1 MIDYLHEIFAGHNL
15 PQRMGS
21 SLALFAGRNAG
32 KVAYGSA
39 HEDKTMKNPEHLPW
53 KLDTLLV
60 HGSERKGTMNAAGV
74 PTVQPIY
81 ASTTFL
87 HPDAETLDYALDGRF
102 PSGEAA
108 FAYGRQ
114 GNPNAYALEDLMGK
128 VEGGVGAAVFGSGMA
143 AIHAALLAVG
153 LAPGTKVV
161 AAQDLYGTTITLL
174 RKVFMPMGVEVV
186 LCDLYNSDVA
196 AFIQAEQPDVV
207 YVEIISNP
215 LVKVIDLDTVAAAA
229 SAVGAVSIVDSTF
242 ATPYLLRPIE
252 HGFDLVVHS
261 ATKYLGGHGDST
273 AGVVIS
279 ERNNL
284 VEQLRT
290 FATMLGAMLGPFDSY
305 LITRGLKTLT
315 LRMERHCNNTLQV
328 ARFLE
333 GHPAVERVHYPGLPG
348 HPQHDLA
355 TRLLKQGQY
364 GGLLAFELK
373 EQTREA
379 AYRFMDRLRL
389 CLPATTLGD
398 VYSEVSYPPMSS
410 HRNLTPSERQKFGIT
425 DGCIRLSVGI
435 EDVGD
440 IIDDLNQAL
449 TS

>member
-1 MIDYLHEIFAGHNL
+1 
-15 PQRMGS
+15 
-21 SLALFAGRNAG
+21 
-32 KVAYGSA
+32 
-39 HEDKTMKNPEHLPW
+39 MKQLDDRSW

-60 HGSERKGTMNAAGV
+60 HSSKLSRTTRNSGK

-81 ASTTFL
+81 TSTTYL
-87 HPDAETLDYALDGRF
+87 HTSADALDQAFNGRL
-102 PSGEAA
+102 PSGEPSYV
-108 FAYGRQ
+108 YGRQ
-114 GNPNAYALEDLMGK
+114 GNPNAQTLEEVLAEA
-128 VEGGVGAAVFGSGMA
+128 EGGTGAVVFGSGMA
-143 AIHAALLAVG
+143 AIHAALLTAG
-153 LAPGTKVV
+153 LAPGTKILL
-161 AAQDLYGTTITLL
+161 AQDLYGPTIGLL
-174 RKVFMPMGVEVV
+174 RSIFVPVGVELALYD
-186 LCDLYNSDVA
+186 LCNSNVGE
-196 AFIQAEQPDVV
+196 IIREEQPDVIF
-207 YVEIISNP
+207 VETLSNP
-215 LVKVIDLDTVAAAA
+215 LVKVTDLDAVSVAARE
-229 SAVGAVSIVDSTF
+229 VGALSIVDSTF

-261 ATKYLGGHGDST
+261 ATKYLGGHGDTT

-355 TRLLKQGQY
+355 TRLLKQGRY

-410 HRNLTPSERQKFGIT
+410 HRNLTASERQKSGIT

-440 IIDDLNQAL
+440 IIDDLDQAL
-449 TS
+449 TG